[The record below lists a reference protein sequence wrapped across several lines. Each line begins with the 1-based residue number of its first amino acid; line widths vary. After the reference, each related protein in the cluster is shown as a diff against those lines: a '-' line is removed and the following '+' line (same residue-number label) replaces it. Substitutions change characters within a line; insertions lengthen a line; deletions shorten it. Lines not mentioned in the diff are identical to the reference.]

1 MFVNFIVVK
10 MSTTFWS
17 VDHHHQYFIE
27 VFTTINISSNA
38 HISIEGSG
46 YKLNIITHFTPP
58 PPLFGSAPVENC
70 IIT

>member
-46 YKLNIITHFTPP
+46 YKLSIITPP
-58 PPLFGSAPVENC
+58 PTPFFGSAPVENC